1 VKAVRKLCKKM
12 RRLWIAERCLGG
24 LLLVAGWAANAALL
38 WLLLCRMAAAP
49 PAGVLAAGILGLLGL
64 AAVVVRAHLQAPRGG
79 RLAQLV
85 DQRARSRDLYASA
98 WEFQN
103 DPARFGPLGELTCR
117 KAGLDAGQVVL
128 VPRWSLGRLRDWVAM
143 LAAALLLGGTYA
155 AAIGLD
161 RLRNRAAAS
170 AIAAV
175 EGPNRSAGGNKRP
188 AGPRLPDEPPP
199 NEKSPPAGLLAP
211 EEAQAEKPADETV
224 KITNEMID
232 RYLQQVPEQEK
243 VSLDGV
249 TPIRWDEDEASG
261 KANPQNRKDS
271 EKINPV
277 KLDAAFLKDLE
288 AAKKTKIEGGPGDA
302 AVDVAVMGKQDQG
315 SAAKGKSGGQE
326 GKESLADAASKDPR
340 GNPTRLAVKPARQ
353 GLQITSVARAASREK
368 GQIRPMGLVE
378 YLAAMKK
385 AQAAAVGLPAEAV
398 PPAAGPAPDRIV
410 PDESGSEAAA
420 ELIESYFSRLRRADQ

>member
-12 RRLWIAERCLGG
+12 RRVWIAERCLGG
-24 LLLVAGWAANAALL
+24 LLLVTGWAANAALL
-38 WLLLCRMAAAP
+38 WLLLGRVAALP
-49 PAGVLAAGILGLLGL
+49 PSGVPAAGILGILGL
-64 AAVVVRAHLQAPRGG
+64 LAVVLRAHLQAPRGS

-85 DQRARSRDLYASA
+85 DERAGSRDLYASA

-117 KAGLDAGQVVL
+117 KAGVDAPQVVL
-128 VPRWSLGRLRDWVAM
+128 VPRWSLGRSRDWVAM
-143 LAAALLLGGTYA
+143 LAATVLLGGTYA

-161 RLRNRAAAS
+161 RLRDQAAANP
-170 AIAAV
+170 IAV
-175 EGPNRSAGGNKRP
+175 EGPNRSAAGDKRP
-188 AGPRLPDEPPP
+188 AEPRLPDEPPLK
-199 NEKSPPAGLLAP
+199 EKSPPAGPVEP
-211 EEAQAEKPADETV
+211 EEAKAEKPADETV

-243 VSLDGV
+243 VRLEGV

-261 KANPQNRKDS
+261 KSNPQNRKDN

-315 SAAKGKSGGQE
+315 AAAKGKSGGQE

-340 GNPTRLAVKPARQ
+340 GNPTRLAVTPVRK
-353 GLQITSVARAASREK
+353 GLQITSVARAESRQK

-385 AQAAAVGLPAEAV
+385 AQAAAVGLPAEGV
-398 PPAAGPAPDRIV
+398 PPAAGPASDRIV
-410 PDESGSEAAA
+410 PGEAGSEAAA